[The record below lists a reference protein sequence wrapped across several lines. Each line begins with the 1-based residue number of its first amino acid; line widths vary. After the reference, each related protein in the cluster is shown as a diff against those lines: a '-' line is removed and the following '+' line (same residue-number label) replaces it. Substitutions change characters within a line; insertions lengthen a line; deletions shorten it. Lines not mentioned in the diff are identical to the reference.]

1 MKKIK
6 FASVM
11 SIVLAAVMLIS
22 LLPACGASRLY
33 SEGEGEL
40 NIVATNFPPFEF
52 ARVVAGEKATITI
65 LQDNGADLHNYS
77 PTTATLT
84 ALSNADIFICVGG
97 DSDAKWI
104 DDAIANAQNPD
115 LKVVKLTDC
124 VEVFYGEL
132 ESHNHSEYCH
142 STHGDHDEE
151 EHDHDHEHEDEHE
164 HEGEDGHVHTG
175 DEHVWTSIKNVIKI
189 VDAIAEACKSKDAEN
204 ADFYAANAAAYTAE
218 LKALDAEY
226 QAAVDASAH
235 KTLVF
240 ADRFPFVYMIKD
252 YGLCHYAAFSGCST
266 DVNASFETQTKLA
279 EAVKHN
285 SLPAVIIIE
294 NSDGSLA
301 ETVVAGTDAKILTMN
316 SMQAVTRAQ
325 ITEGRTYLETMKS
338 NLNVLKEA
346 LN

>member
-151 EHDHDHEHEDEHE
+151 EHDHEHEHEDEHE
-164 HEGEDGHVHTG
+164 HEHEDGHVHTG

-294 NSDGSLA
+294 SSDGSLA

-325 ITEGRTYLETMKS
+325 ITDGRTYLETMKS

>member
-6 FASVM
+6 FTSV
-11 SIVLAAVMLIS
+11 ICLILAAVMLIA
-22 LLPACGASRLY
+22 LFPACGGSNRLY

-84 ALSNADIFICVGG
+84 ALSKADIFICVGG
-97 DSDAKWI
+97 ESDEKWI
-104 DDAIANAQNPD
+104 DDAIANCQNPD

-124 VEVFYGEL
+124 VDIFHGEL
-132 ESHNHSEYCH
+132 EGHNHGEYCH
-142 STHGDHDEE
+142 ETHGEHNEE
-151 EHDHDHEHEDEHE
+151 DHDHDHEHEEGHE
-164 HEGEDGHVHTG
+164 HEG

-189 VDAIAEACKSKDAEN
+189 VDVIASACKEKDAAN
-204 ADFYAANAAAYTAE
+204 ADFYASNASAYTAE
-218 LKALDAEY
+218 LTALDAEY

-240 ADRFPFVYMIKD
+240 ADRFPFIYMVND

-294 NSDGSLA
+294 SSDGALA
-301 ETVVAGTDAKILTMN
+301 ETVVAGTSAKILTMN

-325 ITEGRTYLETMKS
+325 IIEGRTYLETMKS

>member
-6 FASVM
+6 FTSIASLL
-11 SIVLAAVMLIS
+11 LAAV
-22 LLPACGASRLY
+22 LLLAMFPACNGSSRLY

-40 NIVATNFPPFEF
+40 KIVATNFPPFEF

-84 ALSNADIFICVGG
+84 ALSQADIFICVGG

-104 DDAIANAQNPD
+104 DDAIANCQNPD
-115 LKVVKLTDC
+115 LKIIKLADC

-142 STHGDHDEE
+142 STHGKHDHDEE
-151 EHDHDHEHEDEHE
+151 DHDHEHEGEDEHD
-164 HEGEDGHVHTG
+164 HEHTG
-175 DEHVWTSIKNVIKI
+175 DEHVWTSVKNVIKI
-189 VDAIAEACKSKDAEN
+189 VDAIASACKEKDTAN
-204 ADFYAANAAAYTAE
+204 ADFYSANATAYTAE
-218 LKALDAEY
+218 LSALDAEY
-226 QAAVDASAH
+226 QAVVDASAH

-240 ADRFPFVYMIKD
+240 ADRFPFVYMVKD

-294 NSDGSLA
+294 SSDGALA
-301 ETVVAGTDAKILTMN
+301 ETVVTGTNAKILTLN

-325 ITEGRTYLETMKS
+325 ILEGRTYLETMKS

>member
-6 FASVM
+6 FTSVICLM
-11 SIVLAAVMLIS
+11 LAAVMLTA
-22 LLPACGASRLY
+22 LLPACGGNRLY
-33 SEGEGEL
+33 KEGEGEL

-52 ARVVAGEKATITI
+52 ARIVAGEKATVTI

-84 ALSNADIFICVGG
+84 ALSKADIFICVGG

-104 DDAIANAQNPD
+104 DDAIANCQNPD

-124 VEVFYGEL
+124 VDIFHGEL
-132 ESHNHSEYCH
+132 EGHNHSEYCH
-142 STHGDHDEE
+142 SAHGEHDHDEE
-151 EHDHDHEHEDEHE
+151 EHDHEHE
-164 HEGEDGHVHTG
+164 HEGEDDHDHVHTG

-189 VDAIAEACKSKDAEN
+189 VDAIAEACKETDAEN

-218 LKALDAEY
+218 LTALDAEY

-240 ADRFPFVYMIKD
+240 ADRFPFIYMVKD
-252 YGLCHYAAFSGCST
+252 YGICHYAAFSGCST

-294 NSDGSLA
+294 SSDGSLA
-301 ETVVAGTDAKILTMN
+301 ETVVSGTSAKILTMN

-325 ITEGRTYLETMKS
+325 ITEGRTYLETMKD

>member
-6 FASVM
+6 FASVA
-11 SIVLAAVMLIS
+11 SLLLAAVMLLAIF
-22 LLPACGASRLY
+22 PACNGSSRLY

-84 ALSNADIFICVGG
+84 ALSQADIFICVGG

-104 DDAIANAQNPD
+104 DDAIANCQNPD
-115 LKVVKLTDC
+115 LTIIKLTEF
-124 VEVFYGEL
+124 VTLEHAEL
-132 ESHNHSEYCH
+132 EGHNHGEYCH
-142 STHGDHDEE
+142 ATHGEHEEGE
-151 EHDHDHEHEDEHE
+151 EHEHE
-164 HEGEDGHVHTG
+164 HEGEAEEDHEHTG
-175 DEHVWTSIKNVIKI
+175 DEHVWSSIKNVIKI
-189 VDAIAEACKSKDAEN
+189 VDAIASACKNKDAAN
-204 ADFYAANAAAYTAE
+204 ADYYSANAAAYTAE
-218 LKALDAEY
+218 LTALDAEY
-226 QAAVDASAH
+226 QAVVDASAH

-240 ADRFPFVYMIKD
+240 ADRFPFVYLVKD

-266 DVNASFETQTKLA
+266 DVNASFETQTKLS

-294 NSDGSLA
+294 SSDGSLA
-301 ETVVAGTDAKILTMN
+301 ETVVAGTDAKILTLN

-325 ITEGRTYLETMKS
+325 IIEGRTYLETMKS

>member
-6 FASVM
+6 FT
-11 SIVLAAVMLIS
+11 SIVCFMLAAVMLTAALS
-22 LLPACGASRLY
+22 ACGGSNRLY

-84 ALSNADIFICVGG
+84 ALSKADIFICVGG
-97 DSDAKWI
+97 ESDEKWI
-104 DDAIANAQNPD
+104 DDAIANCQNPD

-124 VEVFYGEL
+124 VELFHGEL
-132 ESHNHSEYCH
+132 EGHNHGEYCH
-142 STHGDHDEE
+142 ETHGEHNEEDH
-151 EHDHDHEHEDEHE
+151 EHDHDHEHEEGHE
-164 HEGEDGHVHTG
+164 HEG

-189 VDAIAEACKSKDAEN
+189 VDVIASACKEKDAAN
-204 ADFYAANAAAYTAE
+204 ADFYASNASAYTAE
-218 LKALDAEY
+218 LTALDAEY
-226 QAAVDASAH
+226 KAAVDASAH

-240 ADRFPFVYMIKD
+240 ADRFPFIYMVKD
-252 YGLCHYAAFSGCST
+252 YGICHYAAFSGCST

-294 NSDGSLA
+294 SSDGSLA
-301 ETVVAGTDAKILTMN
+301 ETVVSGTSAKILTMN

-325 ITEGRTYLETMKS
+325 ITEGRTYLETMKD